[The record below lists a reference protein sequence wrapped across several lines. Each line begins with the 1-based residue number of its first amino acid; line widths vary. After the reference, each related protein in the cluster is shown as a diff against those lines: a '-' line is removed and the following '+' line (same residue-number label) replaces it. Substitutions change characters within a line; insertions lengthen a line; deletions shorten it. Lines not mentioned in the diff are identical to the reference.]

1 MPQLAL
7 SPCSEPRLGQE
18 RAKAGRGDAVPV
30 PARVHPAQDADAGP
44 RDGHRPVGFLHRKG
58 LPGLEQ
64 PGGCRTR
71 LGRSV
76 RRQGMSVG
84 FGETL
89 G

>member
-1 MPQLAL
+1 MPQLAP
-7 SPCSEPRLGQE
+7 SPCSVPQLGQE

-30 PARVHPAQDADAGP
+30 PARAHPAQDADAGP
-44 RDGHRPVGFLHRKG
+44 RDGHRPVGFLQRKG

-64 PGGCRTR
+64 LGGRRTR
-71 LGRSV
+71 LGRPI
-76 RRQGMSVG
+76 RRQGRSVG

>member
-7 SPCSEPRLGQE
+7 SPCSVPWLGQE

-30 PARVHPAQDADAGP
+30 PACVHPARDADAGP
-44 RDGHRPVGFLHRKG
+44 RDGHRPVGFFHRKG
-58 LPGLEQ
+58 LPGSEQ
-64 PGGCRTR
+64 PGGRGTR
-71 LGRSV
+71 LGHPI
-76 RRQGMSVG
+76 RRQGRSVG